1 MWVEV
6 WLIRFSVFSVEV
18 VPPKG
23 GQSCRRLM
31 LASNVLYFCLR
42 PFSFFCPISK
52 FLFVIGIVLF
62 SIVCNFRNGELIRPD

>member
-23 GQSCRRLM
+23 GQSRRRLM

-42 PFSFFCPISK
+42 PFSFFLPYFEISVRDWNCP
-52 FLFVIGIVLF
+52 FQY
-62 SIVCNFRNGELIRPD
+62 RM